1 MVFNTDKNLNNL
13 LTNKNKGIIMKKV
26 FLLFCLMLLTG
37 VPLQAQTV
45 DVTFQVDMSIQMART
60 IFNATTDTVRIRG
73 SFDGWGAGLDMSDAD
88 NDSVY
93 VVTVTSQPQSTV
105 IFYKFFHTGTN
116 GTWESDPN
124 REVNTG
130 TSATVTVDPYFFDGR
145 TPYTSVS
152 SPVTFNVDMRL
163 PAKSD
168 FDPATNHVYV
178 AGNFTDWGTGA
189 LEMLDADGDSIFT
202 VDVSTFTSG
211 DLAIYKFIWSTG
223 AASSGNW
230 ETPAGSDVFGSDNNR
245 IYGVVD
251 GNNDVTRFWEN
262 TDPNVNTG
270 DGNIL
275 FVVDMSVAN
284 ELGVF
289 NPSVDSVQIRG
300 EFNGWGDT
308 DPARAL
314 LNQDPGDPNVWFL
327 NIPMIQQVL
336 NDTLIYKYFI
346 NNPGDETYS
355 NTGWEVAISST
366 TAGNR
371 DRPVAFLGQPNQEQ
385 EYQYFEGIHPD
396 WVVPS
401 GTTVEATFSVDMTP
415 ATGFDPAADS
425 VVWVPRQPFYFAVH
439 NIPWPGDQPRV
450 LYLTDSNSD
459 MVYEGTLTINGPD
472 FNGFLYNYG
481 YVDVSATNTLVQ
493 EGGSQEECR
502 VRYVQQTGPRAFVS
516 PYSFPQD
523 VWTDGGQKPEEE
535 TPTSVEDIPGAIPN
549 KYSLEQNY
557 PNPFNPSTTI
567 RFSIPEAGQVSL
579 SIYNL
584 LGEKVAEI
592 LNQELVT
599 NTYEITYDASN
610 LSSGVYFYTIKANNY
625 VATKKML
632 LMK

>member
-1 MVFNTDKNLNNL
+1 MKRYHILLLGVF
-13 LTNKNKGIIMKKV
+13 
-26 FLLFCLMLLTG
+26 MLLSISSF
-37 VPLQAQTV
+37 AQV
-45 DVTFQVDMSIQMART
+45 NVTFSVDMSVYWSGNS
-60 IFNATTDTVRIRG
+60 FNPVTDTVRISGDFNGWSTTANDLAKGTGADSAVYSVQIGGITEG
-73 SFDGWGAGLDMSDAD
+73 SHS
-88 NDSVY
+88 
-93 VVTVTSQPQSTV
+93 
-105 IFYKFFHTGTN
+105 YKFIFINSSGVQ
-116 GTWESDPN
+116 WEGDPN
-124 REVNTG
+124 R
-130 TSATVTVDPYFFDGR
+130 SATIGTNDTTLATVQ
-145 TPYTSVS
+145 
-152 SPVTFNVDMRL
+152 FNSITGKLNNVWFKVDMSHVIGT
-163 PAKSD
+163 PSFD
-168 FDPATNHVYV
+168 FDPATDTVV
-178 AGNFTDWGTGA
+178 VTGDFTNWPDWGPR
-189 LEMLDADGDSIFT
+189 DASAVTLTYNPADSVF
-202 VDVSTFTSG
+202 SG
-211 DLAIYKFIWSTG
+211 LADSLASGQTIKFKFIYLNG
-223 AASSGNW
+223 NINW
-230 ETPAGSDVFGSDNNR
+230 ETISDRSYFVPEQDSSTFSAFWDN
-245 IYGVVD
+245 I
-251 GNNDVTRFWEN
+251 
-262 TDPNVNTG
+262 DPNAQPFA

-308 DPARAL
+308 DPARSL

-327 NIPMIQQVL
+327 NIPFVQQVL

-346 NNPGDETYS
+346 KNGSGSTPYS
-355 NTGWEVAISST
+355 NTGWEVAISPT
-366 TAGNR
+366 PAGNR
-371 DRPVAFLGQPNQEQ
+371 DRPVIFMGQPDQVQ
-385 EYQYFEGIHPD
+385 EYQYFEGIHTD
-396 WVVPS
+396 WVIPT

-415 ATGFDPAADS
+415 ATGFDPAVDS

-502 VRYVQQTGPRAFVS
+502 VRYVQQTGPRTFVS

-535 TPTSVEDIPGAIPN
+535 TPTSVEEISGAIPN

-557 PNPFNPSTTI
+557 PNPFNPTTTI
-567 RFSIPEAGQVSL
+567 RFSIPEAGRVSL

-584 LGEKVAEI
+584 LGEKVEEI

-610 LSSGVYFYTIKANNY
+610 LSSGVYFYTIKTANFIS
-625 VATKKML
+625 TKKML